1 MFSNKN
7 MIKIQDVRN
16 AINTKLWT
24 LTWENKV
31 FVQASNFFT
40 QKATGFPFV
49 MFEPS
54 EMSSVYEDTAN
65 NYRNFIFQIVIV
77 QEMTHVT
84 RGQAMDILLN
94 CFEQMIDAF
103 DQDRTL
109 WWVVQQVDATNG
121 EFGEID
127 MEKWPCLYLSSNL
140 NCRVLVPIV

>member
-1 MFSNKN
+1 

-16 AINTKLWT
+16 AITTKLWT
-24 LTWENKV
+24 LTGEWKV
-31 FVQASNFFT
+31 FVQASNYFT

-49 MFEPS
+49 MFEPT

-77 QEMTHVT
+77 QEMNQIS
-84 RGQAMDILLN
+84 RGDAMDILLN
-94 CFEQMIDAF
+94 CFEQLIDAF
-103 DQDRTL
+103 DQDWTL

>member
-1 MFSNKN
+1 

-16 AINTKLWT
+16 AIQTKLET
-24 LTWENKV
+24 LTGENKV
-31 FVQASNFFT
+31 FVQASNYFT
-40 QKATGFPFV
+40 QKATWFPFV

-65 NYRNFIFQIVIV
+65 NYRNFVFQIVIV
-77 QEMTHVT
+77 QEMNHVT
-84 RGQAMDILLN
+84 RGEAMDILLN

-103 DQDRTL
+103 DQDWTL

-121 EFGEID
+121 EFGEIY

-140 NCRVLVPIV
+140 NCRVLVPIS

>member
-1 MFSNKN
+1 
-7 MIKIQDVRN
+7 MIKIQNVRN
-16 AINTKLWT
+16 AIKSKLEA
-24 LTWENKV
+24 LTGEWQP
-31 FVQASNFFT
+31 FVQTSDYFT

-65 NYRNFIFQIVIV
+65 NYRNFVFQIVIV
-77 QEMTHVT
+77 QEMNQIS
-84 RGQAMDILLN
+84 RGEALDILMN

-109 WWVVQQVDATNG
+109 WWIVQQVDATNG

-127 MEKWPCLYLSSNL
+127 MEKWPCLYLSSKL

>member
-1 MFSNKN
+1 

-16 AINTKLWT
+16 AIATKLSS
-24 LTWENKV
+24 LTWDNKV
-31 FVQASNFFT
+31 FVQYSNYFT

-49 MFEPS
+49 MFEPAS
-54 EMSSVYEDTAN
+54 MSSVYEDTAN

-77 QEMTHVT
+77 QEMNQIS
-84 RGQAMDILLN
+84 RGDAMDILLN
-94 CFEQMIDAF
+94 AFEQMVDAF
-103 DQDRTL
+103 DQDWTL
-109 WWVVQQVDATNG
+109 WWTVQMVEATNG

>member
-1 MFSNKN
+1 

-16 AINTKLWT
+16 AIKSKLDS
-24 LTWENKV
+24 LTWDGKV
-31 FVQASNFFT
+31 FVQASNVFT

-77 QEMTHVT
+77 QEMNQIS
-84 RGQAMDILLN
+84 RADAMDILLN
-94 CFEQMIDAF
+94 CFEQMVDAF
-103 DQDRTL
+103 DQDWTL

-121 EFGEID
+121 NFGEID